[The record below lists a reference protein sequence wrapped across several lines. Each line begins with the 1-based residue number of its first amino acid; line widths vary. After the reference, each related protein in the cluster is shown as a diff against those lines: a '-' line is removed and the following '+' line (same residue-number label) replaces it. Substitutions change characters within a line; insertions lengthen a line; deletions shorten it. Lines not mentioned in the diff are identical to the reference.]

1 MAMCS
6 LLIVYHESS
15 KAWIQTCAEY
25 KHTGRKMSS
34 TYLDINEP
42 NGSINGMEITTVC
55 CQHLF
60 SKSYGRNFD
69 LFSPLVPYLLS
80 YLQ

>member
-34 TYLDINEP
+34 TYLDMSQIEVLMEWKSLQFVT
-42 NGSINGMEITTVC
+42 SI
-55 CQHLF
+55 
-60 SKSYGRNFD
+60 
-69 LFSPLVPYLLS
+69 FSPKAKKEILTRLL
-80 YLQ
+80 L